1 MTATA
6 APSRQRLPSALGDSY
21 TIDRELGRGGMATV
35 YLAQDLRHDRLVA
48 LKVLHPEIAE
58 AVGAER
64 FLREIRTA
72 ARLNHPHILPLFDS
86 GAAEGFLYYVMPY
99 VEGESLRQTL
109 ERLGQIPVEDA
120 IGYVQEMASALDYSH
135 RQGVVHRDVKPENV
149 MLHEGIAMLM
159 DFGIAKGLD
168 SNTSGPLTIT
178 GMFVGTP
185 AYVSPEQAFGESTID
200 GRSDQFSLA
209 CILHEMITG
218 EQPFTGRT
226 AQAIIAQR
234 MSETTPGLSLSDRVT
249 SEVAAAVRRAMSV
262 DPQNRFPTIRE
273 FAAALTPDGRSTR
286 ASLRFLAGPAAS
298 ASKSVA
304 VLPFANM
311 STDPEN
317 EYLADGI
324 AEEIINALS
333 KVRTLRVTSR
343 AISFAMKGR
352 ANDVAEVGRKLKVST
367 VLDGSVRRAG
377 NRIRVSAELVNAA
390 DGAQLWAERYDRE
403 MEDVFAIQDDIAE
416 SIVRALRVI
425 LGDAERKALKART
438 PDIRAYEY
446 YLRGR
451 QYLDLRR
458 KSLEYAREMFR
469 RAVEVDPDYAS
480 AHAGLADCSS
490 LMFLLFETNDEYVE
504 QAEVSSERALELE
517 PDLAE
522 AHHARGMAYS
532 CRQDYPNSNRE
543 FETAMRLDPTFAEAP
558 VYYGRNLL
566 WQGRTE
572 DALRVLLVALAL
584 RPEDYGSAAMVKMA
598 YTNLGQ
604 KAEADAA
611 RRRALKLMELRL
623 ELNPDDPRA
632 WILAACQY
640 AGMHDR
646 ARAEEGIRRAL
657 AIDDDGM
664 IHYNAACAH
673 ALLGDSDKAIDYLEG
688 AIRRGWHHKEWLSH
702 DPDFEFVRAL
712 PRYQA
717 VLATI

>member
-168 SNTSGPLTIT
+168 SDTSGPLTIT

-209 CILHEMITG
+209 CMLHEMITG

-249 SEVAAAVRRAMSV
+249 SQVAAAVRRAMSV

-286 ASLRFLAGPAAS
+286 ASLRFLAGPGPQRQS
-298 ASKSVA
+298 RWPCSPS
-304 VLPFANM
+304 
-311 STDPEN
+311 
-317 EYLADGI
+317 
-324 AEEIINALS
+324 
-333 KVRTLRVTSR
+333 RT
-343 AISFAMKGR
+343 
-352 ANDVAEVGRKLKVST
+352 
-367 VLDGSVRRAG
+367 
-377 NRIRVSAELVNAA
+377 
-390 DGAQLWAERYDRE
+390 
-403 MEDVFAIQDDIAE
+403 
-416 SIVRALRVI
+416 
-425 LGDAERKALKART
+425 
-438 PDIRAYEY
+438 
-446 YLRGR
+446 
-451 QYLDLRR
+451 
-458 KSLEYAREMFR
+458 
-469 RAVEVDPDYAS
+469 
-480 AHAGLADCSS
+480 
-490 LMFLLFETNDEYVE
+490 
-504 QAEVSSERALELE
+504 
-517 PDLAE
+517 
-522 AHHARGMAYS
+522 
-532 CRQDYPNSNRE
+532 
-543 FETAMRLDPTFAEAP
+543 
-558 VYYGRNLL
+558 
-566 WQGRTE
+566 
-572 DALRVLLVALAL
+572 
-584 RPEDYGSAAMVKMA
+584 
-598 YTNLGQ
+598 
-604 KAEADAA
+604 
-611 RRRALKLMELRL
+611 
-623 ELNPDDPRA
+623 
-632 WILAACQY
+632 
-640 AGMHDR
+640 
-646 ARAEEGIRRAL
+646 
-657 AIDDDGM
+657 
-664 IHYNAACAH
+664 
-673 ALLGDSDKAIDYLEG
+673 
-688 AIRRGWHHKEWLSH
+688 
-702 DPDFEFVRAL
+702 
-712 PRYQA
+712 
-717 VLATI
+717 